1 MNRGEFLSAAFL
13 TGCEAC
19 IEEIA
24 CIFGI
29 QGDEHPFEV
38 CLAVETVLAEHGLH
52 LTPPLPKGDLRS
64 PRLVAGV
71 LAKPGPDDVF
81 RDIAAGE
88 SAQLEFKSTL
98 LFDVRR
104 SRAVPESTSE
114 QLKSEEVLHSSLKT
128 IAAFLNSEGGIL
140 LVGVEDDGSIFGIES
155 DYGYCGDAHRDSWE
169 LTFRDLI
176 QNRFYD
182 GRSVNNFVR
191 LSYVEIEGRYVARV
205 VVTRRNQLSYLK
217 GKSGD
222 FELFIRQGNRTAR
235 LSLPEVEQLWR
246 ARNA

>member
-1 MNRGEFLSAAFL
+1 MNRGEFLTAAFL

-24 CIFGI
+24 CVFGI
-29 QGDEHPFEV
+29 QRDEHPFEV

-52 LTPPLPKGDLRS
+52 LTPPLPKGDLHS
-64 PRLVAGV
+64 PRLVAGLLV
-71 LAKPGPDDVF
+71 KSAPDDVF

-88 SAQLEFKSTL
+88 SALLEFKSTL

-104 SRAVPESTSE
+104 FRAAPESTRE

-128 IAAFLNSEGGIL
+128 IAAFLNSEGGV
-140 LVGVEDDGSIFGIES
+140 LVIGVEDDGSIFGVDS
-155 DYGYCGDAHRDSWE
+155 DYGYCGDAGKDSWE
-169 LTFRDLI
+169 LTFRGLV

-191 LSYVEIEGRYVARV
+191 LSFVEIAGRAV
-205 VVTRRNQLSYLK
+205 VRILVTRRNQMSYLK

-222 FELFIRQGNRTAR
+222 FELFIRQGNRTVR
-235 LSLPEVEQLWR
+235 LSLPEAEQLWR
-246 ARNA
+246 SRKP